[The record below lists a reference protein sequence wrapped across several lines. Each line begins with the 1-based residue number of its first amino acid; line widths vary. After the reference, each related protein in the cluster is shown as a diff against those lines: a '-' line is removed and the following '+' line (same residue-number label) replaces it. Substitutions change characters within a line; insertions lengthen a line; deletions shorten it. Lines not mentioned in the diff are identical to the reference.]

1 MAALGDGIVAAKGAL
16 ADNLADMNV
25 EYKGVSFATGNLTY
39 TLADYDPY
47 WNIKKLGR
55 SCLHVLFSILGGD
68 YDWRKKL
75 TLPNILKEF
84 NSRLKGMSKGKIW
97 LQFALR

>member
-25 EYKGVSFATGNLTY
+25 EYKGVSFTTGNLTY

-47 WNIKKLGR
+47 LNMIYGEKMEE
-55 SCLHVLFSILGGD
+55 VVFMFLF
-68 YDWRKKL
+68 
-75 TLPNILKEF
+75 PF
-84 NSRLKGMSKGKIW
+84 
-97 LQFALR
+97 